1 MESNEHLN
9 CLFNRIKSFLEST
22 TDLTIDD
29 KLRLCI
35 NHRVFTGI
43 FWDSDNA
50 KHDAILSNSNHY
62 TIFELFSHISIFFA
76 CTTNYY
82 DQVKLEKSDF
92 AKVSKHLIDISDPHE
107 LEIKM
112 DLLGI

>member
-22 TDLTIDD
+22 TELTISDD
-29 KLRLCI
+29 LRLYI
-35 NHRVFTGI
+35 NHYDDIGI

-50 KHDAILSNSNHY
+50 KHNVILSNSDHY
-62 TIFELFSHISIFFA
+62 TIFELFSCITFFFA
-76 CTTNYY
+76 RADYR
-82 DQVKLEKSDF
+82 DQIKLEKSDF
-92 AKVSKHLIDISDPHE
+92 AKVSKHLTNISDLHE

>member
-22 TDLTIDD
+22 TELTISDN
-29 KLRLCI
+29 LRLCI
-35 NHRVFTGI
+35 NHHVFTGI

-50 KHDAILSNSNHY
+50 KHDVMLSNNNHF
-62 TIFELFSHISIFFA
+62 TIFELFSNISIFF
-76 CTTNYY
+76 TFTNYH
-82 DQVKLEKSDF
+82 DRVKLEKSDF
-92 AKVSKHLIDISDPHE
+92 AKVSKHLTNISDLHE

>member
-1 MESNEHLN
+1 MESSEHIN
-9 CLFNRIKSFLEST
+9 RLFNRIKSFLEST
-22 TDLTIDD
+22 TELTISDD
-29 KLRLCI
+29 LRLYI

-62 TIFELFSHISIFFA
+62 TIFELFSCITFFFA
-76 CTTNYY
+76 RADHR

-92 AKVSKHLIDISDPHE
+92 AKVSKHLTNISDPHE

>member
-9 CLFNRIKSFLEST
+9 YLFNRIKSFLEST
-22 TDLTIDD
+22 TKLTIDD
-29 KLRLCI
+29 DLRLYI
-35 NHRVFTGI
+35 NQHVFIGI
-43 FWDSDNA
+43 FWNSDNA

-62 TIFELFSHISIFFA
+62 TIFELFSCISFFFA
-76 CTTNYY
+76 CADYR
-82 DQVKLEKSDF
+82 DQIKLEKSDF
-92 AKVSKHLIDISDPHE
+92 AKVSKHLINISDPHE